1 MSEPPAAQRKE
12 DTMDV
17 IKITNLKVFAH
28 HGVFPEETR
37 DGQDFY
43 VSARLYLDCKKA
55 GKTDCLEASVDYGK
69 ACVFITDFLQ
79 QHTYRL
85 IEAATEHL
93 AEAMLLAMPLLKQV
107 EIELCKPHA
116 PIGLPFENVSVT
128 ILRGWHQAYLA
139 VGSNMGD
146 RQAHIE
152 RGIEAL
158 RVTPGV
164 RVQKVS
170 EMIVT
175 KPYGGVAQEDFV
187 NGAVALETLLT
198 PEELLVRL
206 HEIEAQELR
215 ERKIHWGPR
224 TLDLD
229 IIFYDKQVI
238 ETADLIIPHVDMAN
252 RSFVLEP
259 LAQLCPNYRHPLLGK
274 TVSELLAA
282 QERAAAAKETEVL
295 GKEAAAPGK
304 GIQEREQEEA
314 RGSKG
319 DFI

>member
-1 MSEPPAAQRKE
+1 
-12 DTMDV
+12 MDV

-43 VSARLYLDCKKA
+43 VNARLFLDCRKA
-55 GKTDCLEASVDYGK
+55 GKTDCLDVSVDYGK

-79 QHTYRL
+79 RHTYRL
-85 IEAATEHL
+85 IEAAAEHL

-128 ILRGWHQAYLA
+128 VLRGWHQAYLA

-164 RVQKVS
+164 RVRQVS
-170 EMIVT
+170 GMFVT
-175 KPYGGVAQEDFV
+175 KPYGGVEQEDFV
-187 NGAVALETLLT
+187 NGAVALATLLT
-198 PEELLVRL
+198 PQELLVRL
-206 HEIEAQELR
+206 HEIEAQEMR

-229 IIFYDKQVI
+229 IIFYDKLVM
-238 ETADLIIPHVDMAN
+238 EDEDLIIPHVDMAN

-274 TVSELLAA
+274 TVTELLDALN
-282 QERAAAAKETEVL
+282 RADATSDK
-295 GKEAAAPGK
+295 
-304 GIQEREQEEA
+304 QEEDC
-314 RGSKG
+314 GSKG